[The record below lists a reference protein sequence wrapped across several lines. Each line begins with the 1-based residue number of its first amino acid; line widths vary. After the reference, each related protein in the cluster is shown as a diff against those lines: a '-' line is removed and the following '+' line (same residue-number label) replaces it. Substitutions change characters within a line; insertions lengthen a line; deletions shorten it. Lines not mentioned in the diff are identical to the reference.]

1 MPFCPNCKNEYE
13 VGITHCADCGAE
25 LVDTISYIDMTLVYT
40 YKSKRVLDRFLEYL
54 DYSKIKTVVNENA
67 ETGEY
72 ELYASPRDVERV
84 KRAYAVLISVEL
96 GRKTADNLSP
106 SEAQNLLN
114 NASAITE
121 ESVSAPGE
129 ELLEN
134 LDESADGDAEDENND
149 VSEDEGDSFMQEL
162 YQEESVSS
170 MTTANIRTRGNNTYT
185 SAEFRAKDTL
195 STGIMLLIFGIVGL
209 GLVLLSYLG
218 IWVVLHTLFSQIVM
232 GAVFIVLLILGVY
245 SISHYSRCMDE
256 ATVEN
261 EQIETIKNWIALNL
275 TKETIETQV
284 PATES
289 EEETFLL
296 YQKYIE
302 EQLDAA
308 FPDADPLLLEHMAEE
323 LYTNLYEV

>member
-25 LVDTISYIDMTLVYT
+25 LVDNISYIDMTLVYT

-54 DYSKIKTVVNENA
+54 EYSKIKTVVNENTQ
-67 ETGEY
+67 TGEY

-84 KRAYAVLISVEL
+84 KRAYAVLISVEV
-96 GRKTADNLSP
+96 GRKNADNLSP
-106 SEAQNLLN
+106 SEAQDLLN

-129 ELLEN
+129 DLLDSLHDSEN
-134 LDESADGDAEDENND
+134 VDSDD
-149 VSEDEGDSFMQEL
+149 SEDDSDQGEEDDFMQEL
-162 YQEESVSS
+162 FQEESVSS

-185 SAEFRAKDTL
+185 SAEYRAKDTL
-195 STGIMLLIFGIVGL
+195 STGIMLIAFGVVGL

-218 IWVVLHTLFSQIVM
+218 VWVVLHTLFSQVVM
-232 GAVFIVLLILGVY
+232 GVVFLVLLILGIY
-245 SISHYSRCMDE
+245 SIGHYSRCMDE
-256 ATVEN
+256 ATIEN
-261 EQIETIKNWIALNL
+261 EAIADIKNWISMNL
-275 TKETIETQV
+275 TKETIESQV
-284 PATES
+284 VATES

-308 FPDADPLLLEHMAEE
+308 FPDTDPLLLEHMAEE
-323 LYTNLYEV
+323 LYSTLYEG